1 MKKTNNIFN
10 ESAAYE
16 SPQIHI
22 LYFEVEGVLCQSP
35 GSLGGGDGEDSDY
48 EQPGFGGDLDF
59 NL

>member
-22 LYFEVEGVLCQSP
+22 LYFETEGVLCGSP
-35 GSLGGGDGEDSDY
+35 GSIGGDDSEDPDT
-48 EQPGFGGDLDF
+48 ELPGFGGDLDF
-59 NL
+59 NF